1 MLFNTFYK
9 HVACPF
15 LETHF
20 CESGLV
26 YHTFHLSIFPL
37 FIVSGQKFQTP
48 EFYLAGN
55 PLLCDCEME
64 WLQKINSMTQ
74 SRQYARVMDL
84 DQISCHL
91 NNQPGI
97 SHPVPITHIQN
108 SDFVC
113 QYQAHCFAL
122 CMCCDF
128 FACDCR
134 MQCPEGCSC
143 FHDSTWSAN
152 IIQCSLR
159 GHQDV
164 PPLIPMDATSIRL
177 DGNNFT
183 GTLESQAFIG
193 RKRVRSLYLN
203 NSQIA
208 AINNQTFNGLTE
220 LLLLQLQD
228 NLMQRLEGYEFGN
241 LTSLKELH
249 LERNQ
254 LVYINEK
261 TFSALKSLEVLH
273 LHDNLLAA
281 YPAWSL
287 SQTLPSLNTLK
298 LAGNPWSCQC
308 TFVHKLQVFAR
319 KDGVVVD
326 FDHIQC
332 RSDGIRPLVETV
344 YNGENITCSNAMAVA
359 LNPPQPFKID
369 VIPIALASI
378 AMCVIIAV
386 SSVIIFVFRTP
397 LKVWVYSK
405 YGVRVLSSNG
415 KSGRD
420 KLYDA
425 FVSYSL
431 KDEDFVHQI
440 LIPQLEHQDMAS
452 FKLCLQYRDL
462 PKTSSIAEAF
472 PGVSQLC
479 AKQILVVTRAYLD
492 SEWSQIKFAVKDF
505 KRWRPVIILLEEL
518 SNLDLAAVPEFNLL
532 LKTGPTIGWRD
543 PGFWNKLRYYLPDAR
558 YMSYKHRNLHGNLMS
573 LNGSTSGGGGNAASN
588 LNPKNNDI
596 TSSVGNYLQHAH
608 HTPNKSNNNQI
619 TSENIGGIGSS
630 SNWQYEDSSSSA
642 LHLLNSS
649 NSNNSSQASTRS
661 TIAGGSPRTVVNS
674 GSNNSNGNP
683 INNLH
688 YNTDMVQVVSNP
700 LDALSDPAYRA
711 LMHQSP
717 PSPAPP
723 MPTSSVAIQQ
733 QQEHIYHTLDPEE
746 GFKHKTSSGGN
757 YDTLGKLEVML
768 PNGKMVPATL
778 VRNVTGRIVPLVEM
792 NNPDPHQRSETGSDA
807 LSNNLSQQMP
817 QLTPQQRFYLDN
829 IDGFRPGVSPVH
841 PQPQAVSRN
850 QSMLANTSGKDIAS
864 PVRINPSTDLHRQ
877 RRQQNNNRQFL

>member
-1 MLFNTFYK
+1 
-9 HVACPF
+9 
-15 LETHF
+15 
-20 CESGLV
+20 
-26 YHTFHLSIFPL
+26 
-37 FIVSGQKFQTP
+37 
-48 EFYLAGN
+48 
-55 PLLCDCEME
+55 ME
-64 WLQKINSMTQ
+64 WLQKINSMNQ
-74 SRQYARVMDL
+74 NRQYARIVDL
-84 DQISCHL
+84 DEVTCTL
-91 NNQPGI
+91 NNQPGMGH
-97 SHPVPITHIQN
+97 SVLVKDIQRT
-108 SDFVC
+108 DFVC

-143 FHDSTWSAN
+143 FHDSTWSSN

-183 GTLESQAFIG
+183 GILESQAFIG

-220 LLLLQLQD
+220 LLLLHLQD
-228 NLMQRLEGYEFGN
+228 NLMQRLEGHEFGN
-241 LTSLKELH
+241 LTALKELH

-254 LVYINEK
+254 LVYINDK
-261 TFSALKSLEVLH
+261 TFSSLVSLEVLH
-273 LHDNLLAA
+273 LNDNLLAA
-281 YPAWSL
+281 YPAWTL
-287 SQTLPSLNTLK
+287 SQTLPSLNTLQ
-298 LAGNPWSCQC
+298 LSGNPWSCEC

-319 KDGVVVD
+319 KDGVVMD
-326 FDHIQC
+326 LEHIEC
-332 RSDGIRPLVETV
+332 RGDGVRPLVETV
-344 YNGENITCSNAMAVA
+344 YHGENITCSDAMAIT
-359 LNPPQPFKID
+359 LHPPKPFKID

-378 AMCVIIAV
+378 AVCVIIAV
-386 SSVIIFVFRTP
+386 SSIIIFVFRTP
-397 LKVWVYSK
+397 LKVWLHSK
-405 YGVRVLSSNG
+405 YGVRVLSSDG
-415 KSGRD
+415 KSARD

-431 KDEDFVHQI
+431 KDEDFVNQI
-440 LIPQLEHQDMAS
+440 LIPQLEHQEMAS

-479 AKQILVVTRAYLD
+479 AKHILVVTRAYLE

-505 KRWRPVIILLEEL
+505 KKWRPVIILLEEL

-558 YMSYKHRNLHGNLMS
+558 YMSYKHRNLHGNIMS
-573 LNGSTSGGGGNAASN
+573 INGSTAGGGNTG
-588 LNPKNNDI
+588 LNPNQKSTTDI
-596 TSSVGNYLQHAH
+596 TSSVGTYLQHAH
-608 HTPNKSNNNQI
+608 NTPNKSNNNQL
-619 TSENIGGIGSS
+619 TNNISDIGSS

-661 TIAGGSPRTVVNS
+661 TIAGSSPRTVVNNTS
-674 GSNNSNGNP
+674 SNGSSNSSGNIKP
-683 INNLH
+683 MNNQH
-688 YNTDMVQVVSNP
+688 FNSDMVQVVSNP
-700 LDALSDPAYRA
+700 LDALTDPAYRA

-717 PSPAPP
+717 PPPAP
-723 MPTSSVAIQQ
+723 TTAVSAISNALNQHQ
-733 QQEHIYHTLDPEE
+733 HEHIYHTLDPEDT
-746 GFKHKTSSGGN
+746 FKPKSNYGGN

-778 VRNVTGRIVPLVEM
+778 VRNVTGRIVPLVDMSSPERRM
-792 NNPDPHQRSETGSDA
+792 ENFHDVMSNSPIQSQPHLT
-807 LSNNLSQQMP
+807 LQQK
-817 QLTPQQRFYLDN
+817 YCLDN
-829 IDGFRPGVSPVH
+829 IDNSGVVQGISPVH
-841 PQPQAVSRN
+841 AQPQMISRN
-850 QSMLANTSGKDIAS
+850 QSVLANMVGKETAS
-864 PVRINPSTDLHRQ
+864 PLRNSPNVDFHNS
-877 RRQQNNNRQFL
+877 RRQQNSNRQFL

>member
-1 MLFNTFYK
+1 MNQNRKY
-9 HVACPF
+9 A
-15 LETHF
+15 
-20 CESGLV
+20 
-26 YHTFHLSIFPL
+26 
-37 FIVSGQKFQTP
+37 
-48 EFYLAGN
+48 
-55 PLLCDCEME
+55 
-64 WLQKINSMTQ
+64 KIIDIDEVT
-74 SRQYARVMDL
+74 
-84 DQISCHL
+84 CKL
-91 NNQPGI
+91 NNQPGLV
-97 SHPVPITHIQN
+97 SHPVHVKDIQS

-143 FHDSTWSAN
+143 FHDSTWTSN

-183 GTLESQAFIG
+183 GILESQAFIG

-220 LLLLQLQD
+220 LLSLHLQD

-254 LVYINEK
+254 LVYINDK
-261 TFSALKSLEVLH
+261 TFSALVSLEVLH
-273 LHDNLLAA
+273 LDDNLLSA
-281 YPAWSL
+281 YPAWTL

-298 LAGNPWSCQC
+298 LSGNPWSCEC
-308 TFVHKLQVFAR
+308 TFVHKLQVFVR
-319 KDGVVVD
+319 KNGVVVD
-326 FDHIQC
+326 IEQIEC
-332 RSDGIRPLVETV
+332 SGDGIRPLVKTL
-344 YNGENITCSNAMAVA
+344 YNGENITCSDAMAITSH
-359 LNPPQPFKID
+359 PPEPFTFD

-378 AMCVIIAV
+378 AVCIIIAV
-386 SSVIIFVFRTP
+386 TSIILFVFRTP
-397 LKVWVYSK
+397 LKVWLHSK
-405 YGVRVLSSNG
+405 YGVRVLSSDG

-431 KDEDFVHQI
+431 KDEDFVTQI

-462 PKTSSIAEAF
+462 PKSSSIAEAF

-479 AKQILVVTRAYLD
+479 AKHILVVTRAYLE

-532 LKTGPTIGWRD
+532 LKTGPTISWRD
-543 PGFWNKLRYYLPDAR
+543 PGFWNKVRYYLPDAR
-558 YMSYKHRNLHGNLMS
+558 FTSYKHRNLHGNIMS
-573 LNGSTSGGGGNAASN
+573 LNATTSVGGNSEPISS
-588 LNPKNNDI
+588 PKHTDI
-596 TSSVGNYLQHAH
+596 TSSVGNYLQHAGD
-608 HTPNKSNNNQI
+608 TPNKSNNNQI
-619 TSENIGGIGSS
+619 LSSMGGIGSS

-661 TIAGGSPRTVVNS
+661 TIAGSSPRTVTNNAS
-674 GSNNSNGNP
+674 SNGSNSSSAKSNQINSHHFNS
-683 INNLH
+683 
-688 YNTDMVQVVSNP
+688 DMVQVVSNP
-700 LDALSDPAYRA
+700 LDALSESAYRA
-711 LMHQSP
+711 LMQQSP
-717 PSPAPP
+717 PPPAP
-723 MPTSSVAIQQ
+723 TSAETVISNVLTQQ
-733 QQEHIYHTLDPEE
+733 QQEHIYHTLDPEDT
-746 GFKHKTSSGGN
+746 FRPKQSYGGN

-778 VRNVTGRIVPLVEM
+778 VRNVTGRIVPLVDM
-792 NNPDPHQRSETGSDA
+792 GSPERRMDEYNDVS
-807 LSNNLSQQMP
+807 SNSPLHPQP
-817 QLTPQQRFYLDN
+817 QLTPQQKYCLDN
-829 IDGFRPGVSPVH
+829 IGNPAGQRLSPVH
-841 PQPQAVSRN
+841 SQKQHPQINPR
-850 QSMLANTSGKDIAS
+850 
-864 PVRINPSTDLHRQ
+864 NPSTMLSNIMSKDAVSPLGRNGPNVDFHNT
-877 RRQQNNNRQFL
+877 RRQQNSNRQFL

>member
-1 MLFNTFYK
+1 M
-9 HVACPF
+9 
-15 LETHF
+15 
-20 CESGLV
+20 
-26 YHTFHLSIFPL
+26 
-37 FIVSGQKFQTP
+37 FIVSGQKLQTP

-55 PLLCDCEME
+55 PLYCDCEME
-64 WLQKINSMTQ
+64 WLQKINSMAQ
-74 SRQYARVMDL
+74 SRQYAKIVDL
-84 DQISCHL
+84 DEVTCSM
-91 NNQPGI
+91 NNRPGP
-97 SHPVPITHIQN
+97 SHPILVKDIQS

-143 FHDSTWSAN
+143 FHDSPWSAN

-183 GTLESQAFIG
+183 GILESQAFIG

-220 LLLLQLQD
+220 LLLLHLED

-249 LERNQ
+249 LERNE
-254 LVYINEK
+254 LVYINDK
-261 TFSALKSLEVLH
+261 TFSALLSLEVLN
-273 LHDNLLAA
+273 LDGNLLAA

-287 SQTLPSLNTLK
+287 APSLPSLNTLR
-298 LAGNPWSCQC
+298 LSGNPWSCEC

-319 KDGVVVD
+319 KDGIVVD
-326 FDHIQC
+326 FEHIKC
-332 RSDGIRPLVETV
+332 RSDGVRPLVETM
-344 YNGENITCSNAMAVA
+344 YHGENITCSDAMAITSH
-359 LNPPQPFKID
+359 PTKPFKID

-378 AMCVIIAV
+378 AVCVIIAV
-386 SSVIIFVFRTP
+386 SSIIMFVFRTP
-397 LKVWVYSK
+397 LKVWLHSK
-405 YGVRVLSSNG
+405 YGVRVLSSEG

-431 KDEDFVHQI
+431 KDEDFVNQI
-440 LIPQLEHQDMAS
+440 LISQLEHQDIAS

-479 AKQILVVTRAYLD
+479 AKHILVVTRAYLE

-505 KRWRPVIILLEEL
+505 KKWRPVIILLEEL
-518 SNLDLAAVPEFNLL
+518 SSLDLAAVPEFNLL
-532 LKTGPTIGWRD
+532 LKAGPTIGWRD

-558 YMSYKHRNLHGNLMS
+558 YMSYKHRNLHGNIMS
-573 LNGSTSGGGGNAASN
+573 INGNTVNGGNTGLN
-588 LNPKNNDI
+588 PNPKNNDI
-596 TSSVGNYLQHAH
+596 TSSVGNYLQHSND
-608 HTPNKSNNNQI
+608 TPCKSNNNQI
-619 TSENIGGIGSS
+619 SNNIEGIGSS

-661 TIAGGSPRTVVNS
+661 TIAGSSPRTVVNNTS
-674 GSNNSNGNP
+674 SNGSSNGSGFGRNDKNYNP
-683 INNLH
+683 
-688 YNTDMVQVVSNP
+688 DMVQVVSNP
-700 LDALSDPAYRA
+700 LDALSDSAYRA

-717 PSPAPP
+717 PPP
-723 MPTSSVAIQQ
+723 GTASINAINQH
-733 QQEHIYHTLDPEE
+733 QQEHIYHTLDPEDT
-746 GFKHKTSSGGN
+746 FKPRNNYGGN

-778 VRNVTGRIVPLVEM
+778 VRNVTGRIVPLVDMSSPERRTDDFNDVIY
-792 NNPDPHQRSETGSDA
+792 NNPLQPQ
-807 LSNNLSQQMP
+807 P
-817 QLTPQQRFYLDN
+817 QLTPQQKFCLDN
-829 IDGFRPGVSPVH
+829 IDNNGGQRLSPVH
-841 PQPQAVSRN
+841 AQPQLISRN
-850 QSMLANTSGKDIAS
+850 PSMLANIAGKDAAS
-864 PVRINPSTDLHRQ
+864 PLRTNPNVDFNHT
-877 RRQQNNNRQFL
+877 RRQQQNSNRQFL

>member
-1 MLFNTFYK
+1 M
-9 HVACPF
+9 
-15 LETHF
+15 
-20 CESGLV
+20 
-26 YHTFHLSIFPL
+26 
-37 FIVSGQKFQTP
+37 FIVSGQNSQSP

-55 PLLCDCEME
+55 PLFCDCEME

-74 SRQYARVMDL
+74 NRQYAKIMD
-84 DQISCHL
+84 IEEVSCTL
-91 NNQPGI
+91 NNQPGGRSSQHSI
-97 SHPVPITHIQN
+97 LLKDIQS

-143 FHDSTWSAN
+143 FHDSTWSSN

-183 GTLESQAFIG
+183 GILESQAFIG

-220 LLLLQLQD
+220 LLLLHLQD

-254 LVYINEK
+254 LVYINDR
-261 TFSALKSLEVLH
+261 TFSALVSLEVLH
-273 LHDNLLAA
+273 LEGNMLSA
-281 YPAWSL
+281 YPAWTL
-287 SQTLPSLNTLK
+287 SKVLPSLNTLK
-298 LAGNPWSCQC
+298 LSGNPWSCEC
-308 TFVHKLQVFAR
+308 TFVHNLQVFVK
-319 KDGVVVD
+319 KDGIVVD
-326 FDHIQC
+326 LENIEC
-332 RSDGIRPLVETV
+332 RGDGIKPLVETV
-344 YNGENITCSNAMAVA
+344 YHGENITCSDAMAIT
-359 LNPPQPFKID
+359 LHPSKPFKID

-378 AMCVIIAV
+378 AFCVIVAV
-386 SSVIIFVFRTP
+386 SSILVFVFRTP
-397 LKVWVYSK
+397 LKVWLHSK
-405 YGVRVLSSNG
+405 YGVRVLSSAG

-431 KDEDFVHQI
+431 KDEEFVNQI
-440 LIPQLEHQDMAS
+440 LIPQLEHQDSAS

-472 PGVSQLC
+472 PGISQLC
-479 AKQILVVTRAYLD
+479 AKHVLVVTRAYLD

-505 KRWRPVIILLEEL
+505 KKWRPVIILMEEL

-558 YMSYKHRNLHGNLMS
+558 YVSYKHRNLHGNIMS
-573 LNGSTSGGGGNAASN
+573 LNPNTSTGSNGLNAS
-588 LNPKNNDI
+588 PKNIDI
-596 TSSVGNYLQHAH
+596 TSSVGNYLQHSH
-608 HTPNKSNNNQI
+608 PDIPNKNKGNQMSNHI
-619 TSENIGGIGSS
+619 TGVGSS
-630 SNWQYEDSSSSA
+630 SNWQYEDSSTSA

-649 NSNNSSQASTRS
+649 TSNNSSQASTRS
-661 TIAGGSPRTVVNS
+661 TVAGSSPRTVVNNTS
-674 GSNNSNGNP
+674 SNGSSSNSSGNSRLMNP
-683 INNLH
+683 QSYHGDIP
-688 YNTDMVQVVSNP
+688 VQVVSNP
-700 LDALSDPAYRA
+700 LDGLSDPVYRA

-717 PSPAPP
+717 PPPAPENHGSNT
-723 MPTSSVAIQQ
+723 MGQF
-733 QQEHIYHTLDPEE
+733 QQEHIYHTLDPEDN
-746 GFKHKTSSGGN
+746 FKPKQSLN

-778 VRNVTGRIVPLVEM
+778 VRNVTGRIVPLVDMDSPERRVDHINDIM
-792 NNPDPHQRSETGSDA
+792 SNSPLHSQPH
-807 LSNNLSQQMP
+807 
-817 QLTPQQRFYLDN
+817 LTPQQKYCLDN
-829 IDGFRPGVSPVH
+829 IDNSGNQAISPVH
-841 PQPQAVSRN
+841 GNSINIPSSRN
-850 QSMLANTSGKDIAS
+850 QTSLLNGPGISSTSPPLMHNTKIDFHHLRNHANT
-864 PVRINPSTDLHRQ
+864 
-877 RRQQNNNRQFL
+877 NRQFL